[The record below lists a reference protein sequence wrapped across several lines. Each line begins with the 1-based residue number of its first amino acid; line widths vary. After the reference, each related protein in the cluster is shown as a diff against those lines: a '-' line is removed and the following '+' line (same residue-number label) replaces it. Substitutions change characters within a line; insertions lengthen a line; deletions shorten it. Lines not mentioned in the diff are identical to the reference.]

1 MLGVAVEVRVGI
13 RIVGLVIGDWHLV
26 PRGEDMGE
34 VIERP
39 EVEGQLV

>member
-1 MLGVAVEVRVGI
+1 MLGVVVEAGVDN

-26 PRGEDMGE
+26 PRGEDKGE
-34 VIERP
+34 AIERL